1 MPCIFSSSAAT
12 FLRRSISSGLVGVER
27 ICPLCGTL
35 PLFMVSLSSAT
46 SCRFLAHHPCR
57 TAGAKIGDFRYYT
70 KMLKGTESMR
80 QVRAVSQGSVH
91 ELGRQYYPMGG
102 ATALFPQPLKPC
114 PDTPTT
120 TDGQI
125 FVAAL
130 NWAPRRMS
138 SLFFVHSSPAVRSG
152 ATIHSKRSSHARH
165 VSPDRLA
172 DCHPG
177 SECRFDPRLCPR
189 HVPHLLEMR
198 HPERSPKDV
207 LPALRPGTAHSLSL
221 PPHISRSQPVPR
233 ELLSY

>member
-1 MPCIFSSSAAT
+1 MPFPRVVSTNWVDNITLWVAHTSRILRCMRPLTIAHLAKSGQVCAT
-12 FLRRSISSGLVGVER
+12 
-27 ICPLCGTL
+27 
-35 PLFMVSLSSAT
+35 
-46 SCRFLAHHPCR
+46 
-57 TAGAKIGDFRYYT
+57 
-70 KMLKGTESMR
+70 
-80 QVRAVSQGSVH
+80 QGK
-91 ELGRQYYPMGG
+91 G
-102 ATALFPQPLKPC
+102 ATTLFPQPLKPC

-152 ATIHSKRSSHARH
+152 ATIHSKTSSHARH

>member
-1 MPCIFSSSAAT
+1 M
-12 FLRRSISSGLVGVER
+12 GVSTNWVDN
-27 ICPLCGTL
+27 L
-35 PLFMVSLSSAT
+35 
-46 SCRFLAHHPCR
+46 
-57 TAGAKIGDFRYYT
+57 
-70 KMLKGTESMR
+70 
-80 QVRAVSQGSVH
+80 
-91 ELGRQYYPMGG
+91 YPMGG
-102 ATALFPQPLKPC
+102 AYIADFAMYATADNRTPGEKRPGCATQGKGATTLFPQPLKPC

-152 ATIHSKRSSHARH
+152 ATIHSKTSSHARH

-198 HPERSPKDV
+198 HPERSPEDV